1 MKIALLNDTHF
12 GARNDSNIFDEY
24 FYKFYDNIFFPYL
37 KEHNIKTLIHLGDV
51 VDRRKYIN
59 YRIAHNFR
67 HKFMQR
73 LWQDKI
79 DTHILIGNHDIY
91 YRNTNKVNAVQ
102 ELCTAPDGI
111 NEPFIY
117 EEPKVVNFDGLNI
130 LMMPWM
136 NPENEKQC
144 LEMLNTAPAEICMG
158 HFDLNG
164 FRMLDKMVQTH
175 GYDKS
180 IVSRFEKVFSG
191 HFHHKSDDGQ
201 VFYLG
206 SQYEMTWSDYANK
219 KGFHIFDTETR
230 ELEFI
235 ENPYTIFLRLNYHDD
250 VIDYDKIDIN
260 EYDQKFV
267 KLVVTTKKNNQ
278 MFDRLLDKLYNKINV
293 HELKIL
299 EDYSDLNQANVSDD
313 IGEGAE
319 DTITLVNNYVDQL
332 PVDLDKDRLKLMIKE
347 MFVEAQDSDIKYDN
361 I

>member
-37 KEHNIKTLIHLGDV
+37 EKNNIKTLIHLGDV

-67 HKFMQR
+67 QKFMNR
-73 LWQDKI
+73 LWEDKI

-91 YRNTNKVNAVQ
+91 YRNTNKVNAIQ
-102 ELCTAPDGI
+102 ELCTAPDGV

-117 EEPKVVNFDGLNI
+117 EEPKVVDFDGTKI
-130 LMMPWM
+130 LMMPWI
-136 NPENEKQC
+136 NPENEAHS
-144 LEMLNTAPAEICMG
+144 LHTLNTAVADVCMG

-164 FRMLDKMVQTH
+164 FRMMDHMVQTH

-180 IVSRFEKVFSG
+180 IVSRFEKTYSG
-191 HFHHKSDDGQ
+191 HFHHKNDDGQ

-206 SQYEMTWSDYANK
+206 SQYEMTWSDYNNQ
-219 KGFHIFDTETR
+219 KGFHVFDTETR
-230 ELEFI
+230 EVEFI
-235 ENPYTIFLRLNYHDD
+235 HNPNTIFKKLMYDD
-250 VIDYDKIDIN
+250 TNTNYDKLDISN
-260 EYDQKFV
+260 YNQKFV
-267 KLVVTTKKNNQ
+267 KLIVSNKKDNQ
-278 MFDRLLDKLYNKINV
+278 MFDRLLDRLYKDISV

-299 EDYSDLNQANVSDD
+299 EDYSDLSHTNVSDD
-313 IGEGAE
+313 VVEGSE

-332 PVDLDKDRLKLMIKE
+332 PVDLDKDKLKVMIKE
-347 MFVEAQDSDIKYDN
+347 MYIEAQDTDVVAE
-361 I
+361 

>member
-37 KEHNIKTLIHLGDV
+37 KENNIKTLIHLGDV

-102 ELCTAPDGI
+102 ELCTAPDGV

-117 EEPKVVNFDGLNI
+117 EEPKVVDFDGTKI
-130 LMMPWM
+130 LMMPWI
-136 NPENEKQC
+136 NPENEAHS
-144 LEMLNTAPAEICMG
+144 LHILSTAEADVCMG

-164 FRMLDKMVQTH
+164 FRMMDHMVQTH

-180 IVSRFEKVFSG
+180 IVSRFEKTYSG
-191 HFHHKSDDGQ
+191 HFHHKNDDGQ

-206 SQYEMTWSDYANK
+206 SQYEMTCSDYNNQ
-219 KGFHIFDTETR
+219 KGLHVFDTEKR
-230 ELEFI
+230 EVEFI
-235 ENPYTIFLRLNYHDD
+235 HNPYIIFKKLMYDDTDRNYDNFP
-250 VIDYDKIDIN
+250 IADYN
-260 EYDQKFV
+260 QKFV
-267 KLVVTTKKNNQ
+267 KLIVANKKDHQ
-278 MFDRLLDKLYNKINV
+278 MFDRLLDRLYNEISV

-299 EDYSDLNQANVSDD
+299 EDYSDLSHTNVSDD
-313 IGEGAE
+313 IVEGSE
-319 DTITLVNNYVDQL
+319 DTMTLVNNYVDQL
-332 PVDLDKDRLKLMIKE
+332 PVDLDKDRLKVMIKE
-347 MFVEAQDSDIKYDN
+347 MYIEAQDTEVTE
-361 I
+361 